1 MSRPTLVLLACLLAA
16 CGTDAPTS
24 SEQIAPSDTPAV
36 VVAISTPVPTANPV
50 SSPTVTQPPTS
61 TFTPTATYTLTPTPT
76 LTLTATNTLPPSATF
91 TPVFIPSITPTDRA
105 ENPLNTPRP
114 TWTPPPADPARE
126 LSDHLFLARPIPEG
140 GTNWVARN
148 YPYGSIGGGG
158 MQVHLGVD
166 LQNTRGTPI
175 LAAADGV
182 VFYAGPDTTTQF
194 GPQTDYYGN
203 VVIIRHDFTDAA
215 GQAVFTL
222 YGHMQRVDIQGGQLV
237 NQGET
242 IGIVG
247 DSGVALGPHLHFEVR
262 AGDPYDWRSTRN
274 PELWMLPYPG
284 FGILTGRVTDIEGNV
299 LNNIVVDVVSGE
311 FSREVYTYVDDTVN
325 PDPVFQENFA
335 LGDLPAG
342 YYTVNVRDRGRLRF
356 TTLLYIQPAQ
366 TTWVDIVVR

>member
-1 MSRPTLVLLACLLAA
+1 MNRLTLILLACLLAA
-16 CGTDAPTS
+16 CGTAAPTP
-24 SEQIAPSDTPAV
+24 SEQAQPSETPGV
-36 VVAISTPVPTANPV
+36 MVALSTPVPTANPI
-50 SSPTVTQPPTS
+50 SSPTATLPPTS
-61 TFTPTATYTLTPTPT
+61 THTPTATYTLTPTPT

-91 TPVFIPSITPTDRA
+91 TPIFVPSITPTDRA

-114 TWTPPPADPARE
+114 TWTPPPPDPARQ
-126 LSDHLFLARPIPEG
+126 LSDHLHLARPIPEG

-166 LQNTRGTPI
+166 MQNPRGTPI
-175 LAAADGV
+175 VAAADGV
-182 VFYAGPDTTTQF
+182 VLYAGSDTATQF

-203 VVIIRHDFTDAA
+203 VVVIRHDFTDAT
-215 GQAVFTL
+215 GQPVFSL
-222 YGHMQRVDIQGGQLV
+222 YGHMQRVDIQTGQMV

-262 AGDPYDWRSTRN
+262 VGDPNDWRSTRN

-284 FGILTGRVTDIEGNV
+284 FGVLAGRVIDTDGAVLTNV
-299 LNNIVVDVVSGE
+299 VVDVVSGD
-311 FSREVYTYVDDTVN
+311 FSREVYTYFDETVN
-325 PDPVFQENFA
+325 PDTLFQENFA

-366 TTWVDIVVR
+366 TTWVDIIVQ

>member
-1 MSRPTLVLLACLLAA
+1 MPRLALVLFACLLTA
-16 CGTDAPTS
+16 CGAAATPTEAPW
-24 SEQIAPSDTPAV
+24 PSDTPGV
-36 VVAISTPVPTANPV
+36 VVALATPVPTANPIA
-50 SSPTVTQPPTS
+50 SPTATLPPTS
-61 TFTPTATYTLTPTPT
+61 TDTPTATATLTLTPT

-91 TPVFIPSITPTDRA
+91 TPIFIPSITPTLQSD
-105 ENPLNTPRP
+105 NPLNTPRP
-114 TWTPPPADPARE
+114 SWTPPPADPARE
-126 LSDHLFLARPIPEG
+126 LRDHLYFARPIADS

-166 LQNTRGTPI
+166 MQNPRGTPI

-182 VFYAGPDTTTQF
+182 IFYAGDDGSTQF
-194 GPQTDYYGN
+194 GPQLDYYGN
-203 VVIIRHDFTDAA
+203 VVVIRHDFTDAA
-215 GQAVFTL
+215 GQPVFSL
-222 YGHMQRVDIQGGQLV
+222 YGHMQRVETQTGQIV
-237 NQGET
+237 NQGDP

-262 AGDPYDWRSTRN
+262 VGNPYDWRSTRN
-274 PELWMLPYPG
+274 PELWMQPYPG
-284 FGILTGRVTDIEGNV
+284 YGILTGRVIDRTGAV
-299 LNNIVVDVVSGE
+299 LNNVIVDVTAGS

-342 YYTVNVRDRGRLRF
+342 YYNVNVRDRGRLRF

-366 TTWVDIVVR
+366 TTWVDIVVD